1 MLEVVV
7 DLHITIV
14 AVQEGLE
21 AAETAVH
28 QAVLVQVGLEPQGQ
42 TA

>member
-1 MLEVVV
+1 M
-7 DLHITIV
+7 DLHILLV

-21 AAETAVH
+21 AAETV
-28 QAVLVQVGLEPQGQ
+28 VEVGLEPQGQ